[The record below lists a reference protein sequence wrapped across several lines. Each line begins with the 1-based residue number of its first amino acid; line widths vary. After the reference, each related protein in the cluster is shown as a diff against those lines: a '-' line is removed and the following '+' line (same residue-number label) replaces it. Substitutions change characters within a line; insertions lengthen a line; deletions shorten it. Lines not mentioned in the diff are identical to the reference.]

1 MCMLG
6 GKKKEV
12 VESNRRK
19 RGAKGNEN
27 FRTIKNKLA
36 VESLTI
42 ELEKGEAE
50 AIIESKLIQRL
61 TEVNF
66 SQR

>member
-1 MCMLG
+1 MG
-6 GKKKEV
+6 GKKEEWWSPIE
-12 VESNRRK
+12 ESG
-19 RGAKGNEN
+19 GAKGNEN

-61 TEVNF
+61 IEVNF